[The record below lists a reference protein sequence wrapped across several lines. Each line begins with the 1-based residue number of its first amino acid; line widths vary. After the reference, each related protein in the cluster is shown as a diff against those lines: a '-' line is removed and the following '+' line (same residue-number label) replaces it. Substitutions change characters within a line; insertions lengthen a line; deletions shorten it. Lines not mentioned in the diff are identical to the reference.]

1 MTNTETTMTITQ
13 LKGDA
18 LLAKIS
24 EMQKSEVNYDKTAI
38 ALACGY
44 IKDTGKPDFVGF
56 YTEMLDAKGELPS
69 QQESDEEYS
78 ELRQELN
85 EQYGEDAVDAFLE
98 LYDEE
103 YLDRFHDS
111 YIGEYRDGAT
121 FAQEYLEDDINVPSY
136 IIIDWESTW
145 ECGLRYDYTEE
156 NGFFFANF

>member
-1 MTNTETTMTITQ
+1 M
-13 LKGDA
+13 LKGPE
-18 LLAKIS
+18 LLAKIN
-24 EMQKSEVNYDKTAI
+24 EMQTSEVNYDKTAI

-44 IKDTGKPDFVGF
+44 VKETGKPDFVGF

-69 QQESDEEYS
+69 QQEEEEEYS

-85 EQYGEDAVDAFLE
+85 EQYGEEAVDAFLE
-98 LYDEE
+98 IYDEE
-103 YLDRFHDS
+103 YLENFTDS
-111 YIGEYRDGAT
+111 YAGEFRSGAE
-121 FAQEYLEDDINVPSY
+121 FAEETLGYMIDVPSY